1 MIVSSE
7 QVATW
12 FESTALPEIVVAH
25 QAAEAYI
32 ADRCVIPEL
41 VADEMVP
48 PAALVQA
55 VRLLT
60 ARYLAR
66 RNSPDGT
73 LGMSEFGVGR
83 IATIDRDVQQLIA
96 PYRRVVFG

>member
-7 QVATW
+7 QAEAW
-12 FESTALPEIVVAH
+12 FPSQPAVDVDVVH
-25 QAAEAYI
+25 KGAEAYI
-32 ADRCVIPEL
+32 ANRCVVPVGPVVPGDL
-41 VADEMVP
+41 VE
-48 PAALVQA
+48 A

-83 IATIDRDVQQLIA
+83 IATVDRDVEALIA